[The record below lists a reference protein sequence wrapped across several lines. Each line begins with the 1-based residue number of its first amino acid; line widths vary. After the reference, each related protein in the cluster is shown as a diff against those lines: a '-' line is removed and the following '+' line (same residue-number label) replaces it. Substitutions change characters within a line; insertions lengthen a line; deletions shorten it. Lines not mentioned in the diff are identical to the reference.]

1 MFSRQIAP
9 FILDLI
15 KPKILKAVNIMVKRI
30 SSFVFWPS
38 ITWLKVIVSN
48 WTYKRQTNRQ
58 TEGNTNKL
66 TEVPTDKQKDRQ
78 AGMQTAIHTPDRET
92 KIETNRGKLTNTHR
106 GS

>member
-48 WTYKRQTNRQ
+48 WSYQRQTNKK
-58 TEGNTNKL
+58 TEGHTNKL

-78 AGMQTAIHTPDRET
+78 TGMHADLPADYSWYTINLNSKKSKVFKE
-92 KIETNRGKLTNTHR
+92 
-106 GS
+106 